1 MDILLLLAFFFLLP
15 PLMVLVVVWL
25 WNLSHLTHL
34 ADSAR
39 YVRLAWIFL
48 LAGGLTCALYY
59 WLGGITQPMPS
70 AHAASRSMWPWA
82 RHHLGLAT
90 LLPLA
95 GIAVALC
102 SSPGRWLGALS
113 FAAGVLLT
121 LCLLILPASLAQQTT
136 QRLAQ
141 ARQASRDY
149 EATGWQFAIKDSFQ
163 LEVVR
168 RGNLYAPVPNMKP
181 PEFPGGDAALAQ
193 QLTRLVAPAV
203 IPDAYRIGFAA
214 TVEVEFILEPTGR
227 PALPHVSS
235 GLGPGYDEA
244 AVYAVTQ
251 LPAFRPARRGDG
263 RPIAIVWQVLVPFN

>member
-1 MDILLLLAFFFLLP
+1 MDLLILFAFIVLPP
-15 PLMVLVVVWL
+15 PLMALLVAWL
-25 WNLSHLTHL
+25 WQLSRRTALPGVER
-34 ADSAR
+34 S
-39 YVRLAWIFL
+39 VRLAGILL
-48 LAGGLTCALYY
+48 LAGGLTWALHS
-59 WLGGITQPMPS
+59 WLGGITQPIPS
-70 AHAASRSMWPWA
+70 GHTTRPSISPWA
-82 RHHLGLAT
+82 RDHLGLTT
-90 LLPLA
+90 LLLLA
-95 GIAVALC
+95 GVALALG
-102 SSPGRWLGALS
+102 SSSARRLGSLS
-113 FAAGVLLT
+113 FASGVAL
-121 LCLLILPASLAQQTT
+121 ASGLFFFTPYLSQQTA

-141 ARQASRDY
+141 ARLTSRNY

-193 QLTRLVAPAV
+193 QLVRLVAPAV

-227 PALPHVSS
+227 PTLPHVSS

-263 RPIAIVWQVLVPFN
+263 RPIAIVWQILVPFN